1 MQFFEDV
8 LEAYRNGIAAI
19 LAFIIFAL
27 LVITM
32 PVWIFPYLIY
42 KKVKQRSADNAD

>member
-1 MQFFEDV
+1 MQLFEDV
-8 LEAYRNGIAAI
+8 LEAYRDGIAAI

-32 PVWIFPYLIY
+32 PLWIVPFLIY
-42 KKVKQRSADNAD
+42 KKVKQRSNNNAE

>member
-1 MQFFEDV
+1 MQLFEDV
-8 LEAYRNGIAAI
+8 LEAYKNGIGAI

-32 PVWIFPYLIY
+32 PIWIFPYLIY
-42 KKVKQRSADNAD
+42 KKVKQRRDNNAE

>member
-1 MQFFEDV
+1 MQIFEDV
-8 LEAYRNGIAAI
+8 LEAYKNGIAAI

-32 PVWIFPYLIY
+32 PVWILPYLIY
-42 KKVKQRSADNAD
+42 KEVKQRSDNNAE